1 MSRGLG
7 DVYKRQTVENLQN
20 ERKIPYTNGTIN
32 PIVNAAIVGKAKIQ
46 NFFLIDFS
54 ITNIPFLKKYG
65 VSDCHSPHFY
75 YFLLT
80 FREFYCSF

>member
-1 MSRGLG
+1 MNKGCIHTA
-7 DVYKRQTVENLQN
+7 VYNKNPCVILNPTHFQSVTVENLQN

-54 ITNIPFLKKYG
+54 ITNIPFLKNMG
-65 VSDCHSPHFY
+65 
-75 YFLLT
+75 
-80 FREFYCSF
+80 